1 MKHIF
6 RVFLALLLIV
16 VMIATAACTSKNDE
30 LTPPVEG
37 DETQATE
44 LQEVPV
50 TLAEQVVYDAN
61 DIKITVTGLNHGGF
75 TTDVTLLIENNS
87 NKNIL
92 ITARDLSVNTYMM
105 DGTLYAEVAAGKK
118 ANEDISIMNLDLD
131 AAGIETI
138 TDIVFYFNISDPETW
153 NDIANSDL
161 ITLKTSATD
170 YVQDFYDEGQ
180 LLYDENGIRVI
191 CRGLKQDM
199 IWDGAC
205 VFYIE
210 NNSDQ
215 AVTVYSENV
224 SVNGFMQESS
234 LWADLRPGTRIVD
247 SMSLMDLE
255 DISVNSIHGIEEIE
269 FNLKIIDKDTWDKIA
284 VTDPFTLTFN
294 EPETPTE

>member
-30 LTPPVEG
+30 LTPSVEG
-37 DETQATE
+37 NETQATE

-92 ITARDLSVNTYMM
+92 VTARDLSVNTYMM

-118 ANEDISIMNLDLD
+118 ANEDISIMNLNLD

-153 NDIANSDL
+153 NDVANSDL

-191 CRGLKQDM
+191 CRGLKRDM

-269 FNLKIIDKDTWDKIA
+269 FNLKIIDKNTWDKIA
-284 VTDPFTLTFN
+284 VTDPFILTFN
-294 EPETPTE
+294 KPETPTE